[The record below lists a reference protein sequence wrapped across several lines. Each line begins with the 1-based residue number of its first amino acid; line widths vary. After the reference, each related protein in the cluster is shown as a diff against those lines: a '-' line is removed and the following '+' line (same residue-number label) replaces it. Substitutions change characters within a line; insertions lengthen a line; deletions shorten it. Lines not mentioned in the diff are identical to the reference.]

1 MDTMTSMGGRKFLMS
16 LVVLGVAIFLE
27 THSDKGLSTTMA
39 GFMVAIVGTFHVSN
53 YACSTAF
60 AKSKAAG
67 GGDVGPLHKKLDDLS
82 TKVSDG
88 FSPER
93 TEQLKQLF
101 IEMKSGIQQNQV
113 LTGQVAQTLLNLGQ
127 QKR

>member
-1 MDTMTSMGGRKFLMS
+1 MDRLTSMGGRKFLMT

-39 GFMVAIVGTFHVSN
+39 GFMVAILGTFHASN

-60 AKSKAAG
+60 SKNG
-67 GGDVGPLHKKLDDLS
+67 KPGGDTGPLHKKLDTLAD
-82 TKVSDG
+82 KVSEG

-93 TEQLKQLF
+93 TEQLRQLF
-101 IEMKSGIQQNQV
+101 VEMKAGIQQNQA
-113 LTGQVAQTLLNLGQ
+113 LTGQVAQTLLNLGGQ
-127 QKR
+127 RK